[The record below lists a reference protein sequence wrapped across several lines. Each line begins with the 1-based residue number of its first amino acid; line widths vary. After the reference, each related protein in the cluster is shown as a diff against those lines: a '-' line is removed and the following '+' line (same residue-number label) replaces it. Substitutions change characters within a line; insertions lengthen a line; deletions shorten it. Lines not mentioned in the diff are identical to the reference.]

1 MANLQ
6 DHKQR
11 AHSRFSASGA
21 ERWLACPASA
31 SISEGLPDKSSVY
44 SLEGTAAHE
53 VLEHMLLKAIA
64 TGAKTVSTIGASFD
78 WKWQG
83 PPNKEMI
90 SHTANAANFILRLH
104 HDLPGSELLVE
115 TRVHLDF
122 IHPEMFGTFDAAVVD
137 HFGTLHVLD
146 FKFGSGHA
154 VSPVRNL
161 QMAFYGVGLAHL
173 YQWNFK
179 RVRLWVVQP
188 RIKGYDGPTY
198 WETPTLEL
206 KTYVDTFKR
215 GVERVESSPNEFK
228 EGGHCH
234 FCLAKGICPLK
245 RGAKIGKARNIFLNA
260 GAINGEKEKSGKEES
275 RDKEE
280 KAREAQAAREKEI
293 SNRIER
299 AFGGNGSDADFY

>member
-1 MANLQ
+1 MIKEHGAR
-6 DHKQR
+6 K
-11 AHSRFSASGA
+11 HSKYSASGA
-21 ERWLACPASA
+21 ERWTACPGSVHL
-31 SISEGLPDKSSVY
+31 SEGLPDKSSVY
-44 SLEGTAAHE
+44 SLEGTTAHE
-53 VLEHMLLKAIA
+53 VLEDMLLKASTA
-64 TGAKTVSTIGASFD
+64 GGKSVSTVGASFD

-198 WETPTLEL
+198 WEVPTLEL
-206 KTYVDTFKR
+206 KTYVDFFKEA
-215 GVERVESSPNEFK
+215 VDRVELNPNEFV

-234 FCLAKGICPLK
+234 WCKAKGICPLK
-245 RGAKIGKARNIFLNA
+245 RGTKISKARNIFLNE
-260 GAINGEKEKSGKEES
+260 GAINGGKEKSKKEES
-275 RDKEE
+275 FPKEE
-280 KAREAQAAREKEI
+280 KAREAQAARGKEI
-293 SNRIER
+293 DARINR
-299 AFGGNGSDADFY
+299 AFAGDREDYF

>member
-1 MANLQ
+1 MKEHGAR
-6 DHKQR
+6 K
-11 AHSRFSASGA
+11 HSKYSASGA

-31 SISEGLPDKSSVY
+31 NISEGLPDKSSVY

-53 VLEHMLLKAIA
+53 VLEDMLLKAIA

-137 HFGTLHVLD
+137 DFGTLHVLD
-146 FKFGSGHA
+146 FKYGSGHA

-188 RIKGYDGPTY
+188 RIKGYDGPSY
-198 WETPTLEL
+198 WEIPTLEL
-206 KTYVDTFKR
+206 KTYVDIFKR
-215 GVERVESSPNEFK
+215 GVERVEEKANEFA
-228 EGGHCH
+228 EGPHCH
-234 FCLAKGICPLK
+234 FCKAKGICPLK
-245 RGAKIGKARNIFLNA
+245 RGTKISKARNIFLNE
-260 GAINGEKEKSGKEES
+260 GALNGGKEKSKKEES
-275 RDKEE
+275 HDKEE
-280 KAREAQAAREKEI
+280 KAREAQAAREKQI
-293 SNRIER
+293 DARINR
-299 AFGGNGSDADFY
+299 AFAGDREDYF